1 MSRAFDA
8 IVLGASPTGLYAVRE
23 LAQAGLRVALADTAA
38 GCAFHSRYLPDN
50 PDAVCR
56 GDVAQVA
63 AWLLRTAAAQPGT
76 PLVLVPSNDLF
87 IEFLLQHGAGLPANV
102 RYAGGYQGL
111 AAELLDKARFHA
123 LCAAH
128 GMPTP
133 GVWQAQDRE
142 ALQSLADALPYP
154 CILKPE
160 LIHRA
165 KDFLKGRKV
174 LLAKDATDYRRQVAA
189 IPAESGRWLVQEII
203 PGPESDITLFGGYA
217 DAEGRLQAVFTGRK
231 LRQYP
236 PGFGSASLVRSEP
249 CPETQAMTA
258 DFIRRIG
265 LRGVFGAE
273 YKRDP
278 RDGRLKIIEINPRP
292 TLWFQIAHDAGLRP
306 VAAMAADLR
315 GLPPPPVTAQ
325 DDSVVWRYA
334 LKDAASALFYARHG
348 RDFVFPA
355 PDVSGA
361 RRMARRSWPVFAW
374 RDPLPALMEPFGFLR
389 KAWRRL
395 I

>member
-1 MSRAFDA
+1 MNRAFDA

-23 LAQAGLRVALADTAA
+23 LAQAGLRVALADTTA
-38 GCAFHSRYLPDN
+38 GCAFHSRYIAAGP
-50 PDAVCR
+50 AARCR
-56 GDVAQVA
+56 GDVVRVA
-63 AWLLRTAAAQPGT
+63 DWLRRIADAQPAT
-76 PLVLVPSNDLF
+76 PLLLVPSNDVF
-87 IEFLLQHGAGLPANV
+87 IEFLLQHGASLPANV
-102 RYAGGYQGL
+102 RYAGGYRGL

-128 GMPTP
+128 GMATP
-133 GVWQAQDRE
+133 GVWRADGAA
-142 ALQSLADALPYP
+142 ALPALADSLPYP

-174 LLAKDATDYRRQVAA
+174 LLARDADDYRRQVAG
-189 IPAESGRWLVQEII
+189 IPPDSGQWLVQEII
-203 PGPESDITLFGGYA
+203 PGPESAITLFGGYA

-249 CPETQAMTA
+249 CAETHAMTA

-306 VAAMAADLR
+306 VAAMAADLL
-315 GLPPPPVTAQ
+315 GLPPPPVMAQ
-325 DDSVVWRYA
+325 DGAVVWRYA

-361 RRMARRSWPVFAW
+361 RASRRSWPVFAW
-374 RDPLPALMEPFGFLR
+374 RDPLPALMEPVGFLR